1 MAKHLQRDLE
11 GLKREILAVG
21 TLVEEA
27 THGALRAV
35 LDRRAELAEEV
46 IARDA
51 LIDEKEVAVEDECL
65 KILALHQ
72 PVAADLRF
80 VVAVLKVNN
89 DLERMGD
96 LATNIA
102 KRTRHVLLQGPSLVD
117 FTLMGE
123 HVTEMLQL
131 SLDALIRSDAKQAR
145 RVCALDERVDRDH
158 RELYQVLKDQMR
170 QDSETV
176 ERAVNALGISRSLER
191 IADLATNIAEDVVFM
206 VEGEVIRHGADL
218 DDHL

>member
-27 THGALRAV
+27 INSSLRAV
-35 LDRRAELAEEV
+35 LDRRGELAERV
-46 IARDA
+46 IAQDSVIDA
-51 LIDEKEVAVEDECL
+51 REVAVEDECL

-80 VVAVLKVNN
+80 VVSVLKVNN

-96 LATNIA
+96 LAANIA
-102 KRTRHVLLQGPSLVD
+102 RRTRHVLLQGPMLVD
-117 FTLMGE
+117 FTEMGRK
-123 HVTEMLQL
+123 VTDMVRL
-131 SLDALIRSDAKQAR
+131 SLDALVRHDTEQAR
-145 RVCALDERVDRDH
+145 RVCALDGEVDQDH
-158 RELYQVLKDQMR
+158 RAVFTILKDAMR
-170 QDSETV
+170 KDPETI
-176 ERAVNALGISRSLER
+176 ERAVNALSISRCLER

-206 VEGEVIRHGADL
+206 VDGEVIRHGAGRRPRP
-218 DDHL
+218 